1 MTRTIL
7 TRKTSGGRCCFF
19 RGKSGGRM
27 TTSRGKS
34 DTKKPQDGVKEIMSQ
49 THTPKPNAPIVMMEN
64 KNTPS
69 NYEMKQSKKNMDN
82 FTKKLGSVKLSQPKN
97 IAFSL

>member
-1 MTRTIL
+1 M
-7 TRKTSGGRCCFF
+7 
-19 RGKSGGRM
+19 
-27 TTSRGKS
+27 S
-34 DTKKPQDGVKEIMSQ
+34 DKKPQEGVKDIMSQ
-49 THTPKPNAPIVMMEN
+49 THVPKPNAPIVMMEN

-82 FTKKLGSVKLSQPKN
+82 FTKKLGSIKLSQPRN

>member
-1 MTRTIL
+1 
-7 TRKTSGGRCCFF
+7 
-19 RGKSGGRM
+19 M

-34 DTKKPQDGVKEIMSQ
+34 DTGKKPQEGVKEIMSQ